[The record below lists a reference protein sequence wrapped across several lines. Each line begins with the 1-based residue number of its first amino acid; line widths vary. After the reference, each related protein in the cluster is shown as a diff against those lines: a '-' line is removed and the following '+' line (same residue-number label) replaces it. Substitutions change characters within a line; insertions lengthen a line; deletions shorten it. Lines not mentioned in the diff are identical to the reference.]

1 MSKSDTLQ
9 SAALS
14 FFLKTAHSNSVLYSE
29 FIKKNYIGLL
39 GPVIRSSKCI
49 KSIHL
54 LNSILETACSMPVI
68 GKGPDGFEVQ
78 TQKNVCIVYPELF
91 IAVINHYS
99 DWHNPKND
107 NCQIIEMLFQVIQAL
122 VSEKHM
128 YQELNMSRLNKANLV
143 PALLNFCKVH
153 LTDGTHSIFLSKKAA
168 DSLINIIS
176 IFAGA
181 PPKPVLLDDIVKVLL
196 MLHRPSDS
204 FVTHDR
210 SKFYFLLTSAQ
221 QTKTKK
227 LSLPL
232 GARKIN
238 LTMKK
243 DIPINRKAK
252 SPVGSPANRILH
264 ARSSSLDRDTPQ
276 KNDNFKR
283 FHSEDKSKSS
293 DNQSEQ
299 NSNDSSH
306 STETDFNTAKDTNG
320 FDSSDNINILSRSP
334 NIERKST
341 VVLNGNDKLKF
352 EKALSQINFKRQHG
366 HKKRLN
372 HKRKQSTRSRSRSIT
387 ESEADRAAKDKKTNR
402 RQRAKSEGSGV
413 GKEKELEFIR
423 EYDIIAEE
431 DIRKIEEIYND
442 RDERLV
448 LPSVIQAET
457 AEGIIHIQNGLLK
470 LLRDFILILP
480 DTTVGEVLMHFV
492 TFDIVLV
499 LANNQNSSVRASI
512 ILLLSVMCERHV
524 ASTKTTNLFN
534 LGNQI
539 ALHQAEF
546 PLVQACVQWVTGSL
560 LNIDQLL
567 EKKIHLKIAQKFGL
581 NALIAIIP
589 QTLHDIN
596 LATSVIKF
604 VTHLY
609 KCSDQEKCSYMIENG
624 LLPSIVRMLLK
635 IHLGTE
641 LMYEKL
647 TDAMQDLLNTI
658 AFRAIST
665 AGCINVLWDLLNG
678 ITYVE
683 QNRSGSI
690 HRGIRTA
697 HANILFH
704 LLKSFFTKKNN
715 PSLSSF
721 KFTPSE
727 LNLYD
732 SILSINEKQ
741 TRLELLLDRIVQF
754 LRNAPMNHS
763 LSPQE
768 SSLIESTVM
777 LTVNGISRTAS
788 ILPWSLRPGKPMPI
802 KLFVI
807 KMLSKYTKNG
817 ELPINGCDIKIFK
830 TMVHAFLHSDRE
842 IIPVHDREI
851 LSNVCT
857 LLGIKQSDTNSYLPH
872 ATAKMDLNRENSIKE
887 QKPYV
892 ERSVFKFEATAT
904 ACIES
909 AMKVTRDVVAIQ
921 NSERRGAMA
930 HMRFHD
936 ENCLSKEWH
945 LIIDRMTHEGAPWH
959 CARNY
964 SR

>member
-1 MSKSDTLQ
+1 MELSKSDTTQ

-29 FIKKNYIGLL
+29 FVKKNYIGLL

-54 LNSILETACSMPVI
+54 LNSILETACSLPVI
-68 GKGPDGFEVQ
+68 VKGPDGFELLP
-78 TQKNVCIVYPELF
+78 TKNVCIVYAELF

-107 NCQIIEMLFQVIQAL
+107 NCQIIETLFMVIQAL
-122 VSEKHM
+122 VSEKHL
-128 YQELNMSRLNKANLV
+128 YQTTNISRLSRANLV

-153 LTDGTHSIFLSKKAA
+153 LTDGAYSIFLSKQAA

-176 IFAGA
+176 TFAGA
-181 PPKPVLLDDIVKVLL
+181 PPQPALLDDIIKVLL

-243 DIPINRKAK
+243 DIPASRSTK
-252 SPVGSPANRILH
+252 SPVGSPVNGGMIQ
-264 ARSSSLDRDTPQ
+264 RSSSLDRNMTH
-276 KNDNFKR
+276 KVEGFKR
-283 FHSEDKSKSS
+283 FNSEDKSSSGAAKLELDSPESLPRSTNDSLTTNGTDDGESHSS
-293 DNQSEQ
+293 DNV
-299 NSNDSSH
+299 
-306 STETDFNTAKDTNG
+306 
-320 FDSSDNINILSRSP
+320 
-334 NIERKST
+334 NIERRSMI
-341 VVLNGNDKLKF
+341 VLNANDKTKF

-372 HKRKQSTRSRSRSIT
+372 HKRKQSARSRTRSVT
-387 ESEADRAAKDKKTNR
+387 ESESDRGSKEQKPKRKRKRSN
-402 RQRAKSEGSGV
+402 SEGSNMC
-413 GKEKELEFIR
+413 KEKELEFIR

-431 DIRKIEEIYND
+431 DVRKIED
-442 RDERLV
+442 VFTDKDERSV

-457 AEGIIHIQNGLLK
+457 AEGIVHIQNGLLK
-470 LLRDFILILP
+470 LLREFILILP
-480 DTTVGEVLMHFV
+480 DTAVGEVLSHYV

-499 LANNQNSSVRASI
+499 LTNNHNASVRASL
-512 ILLLSVMCERHV
+512 ILLLAVMCERHA
-524 ASTKTTNLFN
+524 ASAKSMNLFH

-546 PLVQACVQWVTGSL
+546 QLVQACVQWVTGSP
-560 LNIDQLL
+560 LNIDHML
-567 EKKIHLKIAQKFGL
+567 ERETQLKITQKYGL

-596 LATSVIKF
+596 LAISVIKF
-604 VTHLY
+604 LTHLY
-609 KCSDQEKCSYMIENG
+609 KKSDHETVSYMIESG
-624 LLPSIVRMLLK
+624 LLPSIVKMLSK
-635 IHLGTE
+635 IHLKPE
-641 LMYEKL
+641 LMCEKL
-647 TDAMQDLLNTI
+647 IDAMQNLLNTI

-678 ITYVE
+678 ITYIE
-683 QNRSGSI
+683 QNKSGTI
-690 HRGIRTA
+690 YRGIRTT
-697 HANILFH
+697 HANILLH

-715 PSLSSF
+715 PSLSNF

-741 TRLELLLDRIVQF
+741 TRLDLLLDRIVQF
-754 LRNAPMNHS
+754 LRNAPVSHS
-763 LSPQE
+763 PSPQE

-777 LTVNGISRTAS
+777 LTVNGVARTAS
-788 ILPWSLRPGKPMPI
+788 ILPWSLRPGKPIPI

-807 KMLSKYTKNG
+807 KMLWKYTKNG
-817 ELPINGCDIKIFK
+817 ELPINGCDIKTFK
-830 TMVHAFLHSDRE
+830 TMVLAFLRSDRE
-842 IIPVHDREI
+842 IIPPSDLDV
-851 LSNVCT
+851 LMNVCT
-857 LLGIKQSDTNSYLPH
+857 LLGIKPSDSNSYLSH
-872 ATAKMDLNRENSIKE
+872 ATEKMDVNRENSIKE

-892 ERSVFKFEATAT
+892 ERSVFKFEPTAT

-909 AMKVTRDVVAIQ
+909 AMKVTRHVVEVQ
-921 NSERRGAMA
+921 NAERRGAMA

-936 ENCLSKEWH
+936 ESCLSQEWH

-959 CARNY
+959 CAKNY